1 MIQKLIKTMD
11 EGLDEVEII
20 DKQISEF
27 LQNENYGAIIEI
39 LKDRLTVISQM
50 NIIKEK
56 EGISPKI
63 ERRIQEVFE
72 GGNNIQ
78 KAVLEK
84 KNKIG
89 ELLKKHKTIVTQNKK
104 LRY

>member
-1 MIQKLIKTMD
+1 MQKVITTMD
-11 EGLDEVEII
+11 EGLDQVELI
-20 DKQISEF
+20 DKRISEF
-27 LQNENYGAIIEI
+27 LEKEDYGSIIEI
-39 LKDRLTVISQM
+39 LKDRLIVISQM

-56 EGISPKI
+56 EGLSFNI
-63 ERRIQEVFE
+63 EKRIKQIFD

-78 KAVLEK
+78 QQVQER

-89 ELLKKHKTIVTQNKK
+89 ELLKKRRTIVTQNKK

>member
-1 MIQKLIKTMD
+1 MD
-11 EGLDEVEII
+11 EGLDQVEII

-27 LQNENYGAIIEI
+27 LQKEDYGSIIEI
-39 LKDRLTVISQM
+39 LKDRLVVISQM
-50 NIIKEK
+50 NVIKER
-56 EGISPKI
+56 EGLSPKV

-72 GGNNIQ
+72 GGNNVQKVIQ
-78 KAVLEK
+78 EK

-89 ELLKKHKTIVTQNKK
+89 ELLKKRRTIVTQNKK

>member
-1 MIQKLIKTMD
+1 MYKVIKTMD
-11 EGLDEVEII
+11 EGLDQVEMI

-27 LQNENYGAIIEI
+27 LEKEDYGSIIAI

-56 EGISPKI
+56 DGLSLNTEK
-63 ERRIQEVFE
+63 RIKEIFD

-78 KAVLEK
+78 KKVQER

-89 ELLKKHKTIVTQNKK
+89 ELLKKRRTIVTQNKK

>member
-1 MIQKLIKTMD
+1 MQKVVETMD
-11 EGLDEVEII
+11 EGLDQVELI
-20 DKQISEF
+20 DKRISEF
-27 LQNENYGAIIEI
+27 LEKEDYGSIIEI

-56 EGISPKI
+56 EGLSLNI
-63 ERRIQEVFE
+63 EKRIKEVFD

-78 KAVLEK
+78 KKVQER

-89 ELLKKHKTIVTQNKK
+89 ELLKKRRTIVTQNKK

>member
-1 MIQKLIKTMD
+1 MQKVVKTMD
-11 EGLDEVEII
+11 EGLDQVEMI
-20 DKQISEF
+20 DKQISAF
-27 LQNENYGAIIEI
+27 LDKEDYGSIIEI

-56 EGISPKI
+56 EGLSLNI
-63 ERRIQEVFE
+63 EKRIQEVFD

-78 KAVLEK
+78 KKVQER

-89 ELLKKHKTIVTQNKK
+89 ELLKKRRTIVTQNKK